1 VVRFAAAVM
10 VVCALAG
17 AVLSAPTTGPVRRLV
32 LEEQRIEGKIRRPQL
47 VLIKADQRPAFNPI
61 VVQGVGSEESITRS
75 VSQAVIEKCP
85 YREPFKLAGKRVVIG
100 AP

>member
-1 VVRFAAAVM
+1 MVRWAAAV
-10 VVCALAG
+10 V
-17 AVLSAPTTGPVRRLV
+17 AVLAVTTPLVAAPTGGPVRRLV

-47 VLIKADQRPAFNPI
+47 VLIKADQRPVFGPI
-61 VVQGVGSEESITRS
+61 VVQGADADERFTRG

-85 YREPFKLAGKRVVIG
+85 YREPFKVADKRVVVG